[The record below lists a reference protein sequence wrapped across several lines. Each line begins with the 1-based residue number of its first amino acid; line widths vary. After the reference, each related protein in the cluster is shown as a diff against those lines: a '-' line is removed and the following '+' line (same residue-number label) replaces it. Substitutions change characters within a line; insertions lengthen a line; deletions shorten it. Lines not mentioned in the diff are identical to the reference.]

1 MNNVNRFPVI
11 EFQEPVSILMPVS
24 NEADVIEE
32 VVEEWVREVISHL
45 PPSSELL
52 FDEAA
57 STDGTREILQR
68 LTIKYPFINV
78 EYRDKKDGFANAAR
92 RLYERAKCP
101 WIFFTDSD
109 GQYVASDFW
118 KLAKNIDGQY
128 DLIRGAKIGRKDPFV
143 RRIASAIFNKIIQ
156 FLFNIN
162 YLDFNSAFFLI
173 RRDALRDILMHLN
186 CMPTLINTE
195 LLLRLELE
203 NYSIKQVYVLHRQRL
218 FGVSRGLAP
227 NVFMQHSIKA
237 VKGLYAIKAS
247 YRSRKYGTGVE
258 DE

>member
-1 MNNVNRFPVI
+1 MLVFTSKRFP
-11 EFQEPVSILMPVS
+11 L
-24 NEADVIEE
+24 NEKSYVASG
-32 VVEEWVREVISHL
+32 VECQPL
-45 PPSSELL
+45 TSSSF

-57 STDGTREILQR
+57 STDGTQDILQR

-78 EYRDKKDGFANAAR
+78 EYRNKKDGFANAAR

-109 GQYVASDFW
+109 GQYVARDFW
-118 KLAKNIDGQY
+118 KLAKHIDSRY
-128 DLIRGAKIGRKDPFV
+128 DLIRGAKIGRKDPFI
-143 RRIASAIFNKIIQ
+143 RRLASAIFNKIIQ

-173 RRDALRDILMHLN
+173 RRDALRDLLMHLN

-227 NVFMQHSIKA
+227 SAFMQHSIKA
-237 VKGLYAIKAS
+237 VRGLYAIKAS

-258 DE
+258 AE

>member
-1 MNNVNRFPVI
+1 MDEINRFPI
-11 EFQEPVSILMPVS
+11 IKLREPVSILMPVS

-45 PPSSELL
+45 PPGSELL

-57 STDGTREILQR
+57 STDGTRDILQR
-68 LTIKYPFINV
+68 LTVKYPFINV

-101 WIFFTDSD
+101 WVFFTDSD
-109 GQYVASDFW
+109 GQYVARDFW
-118 KLAKNIDGQY
+118 KLAKHADDRY
-128 DLIRGAKIGRKDPFV
+128 DLIRGAKIGRKDPFI
-143 RRIASAIFNKIIQ
+143 RRLASAIFNKIIQ

-173 RRDALRDILMHLN
+173 RRDALRDILGHMN

-227 NVFMQHSIKA
+227 SAFIKHSLKA

-247 YRSRKYGTGVE
+247 YRTQR
-258 DE
+258 

>member
-1 MNNVNRFPVI
+1 MNKKIDKLSFP
-11 EFQEPVSILMPVS
+11 EPVSILMPIS
-24 NEADVIEE
+24 NEADVIEI
-32 VVEEWVREVISHL
+32 VVEEWIRDVFVYL
-45 PPSSELL
+45 PEGSEFL

-57 STDGTREILQR
+57 SIDGTQEILER
-68 LTIKYPFINV
+68 LKLKYPYISI

-109 GQYVASDFW
+109 GQYIPSDFW
-118 KLAKNIDGQY
+118 KLAKNINGGF
-128 DLIRGAKIGRKDPFV
+128 DLIRGAKIGRKDPLI
-143 RRIASAIFNKIIQ
+143 RRVASAIFNKIIQ
-156 FLFNIN
+156 FLFNLN

-173 RRDALRDILMHLN
+173 KKNALKTILPQLR

-203 NYSIKQVYVLHRQRL
+203 NYLIKQVYVLHRARL

-227 NVFMQHSIKA
+227 KDFLFHSIKA
-237 VKGLYAIKAS
+237 LRGLYAIKAS
-247 YRSRKYGTGVE
+247 YRISKIDVIE
-258 DE
+258 